1 MPFLTQFTV
10 TQGTDCSSFTVNDTS
25 DYTVEG
31 TATFTSRRL
40 SIQKSDG
47 TYLTIGATT
56 YNQYV
61 WPFASGNS
69 ISFTG
74 VDQYN
79 KPYIDKDYAFLI
91 TLTHTPIASQ
101 PGSVYTK
108 QAAAPLVCYTLS
120 GFYTFSHN
128 MAVNNSLEKNY
139 KYVKDVMRLF
149 IEQESAK
156 KAAIDGDFQTSQSCL
171 DRAKYIVDNL
181 TLGY

>member
-1 MPFLTQFTV
+1 MPFLTAFTV
-10 TQGTDCSSFTVNDTS
+10 TQGAVCTTFTVNDTS

-31 TATFTSRRL
+31 TGTFTNRKL

-47 TYLTIGATT
+47 TYLTVGATT

-61 WPFASGNS
+61 WPFVAGNS

-74 VDQYN
+74 
-79 KPYIDKDYAFLI
+79 IDKDYSFLI
-91 TLTHTPIASQ
+91 TFTHTPATAQ

-108 QAAAPLVCYTLS
+108 ASAVPLVCYTLS
-120 GFYTFSHN
+120 GFYTFAHN
-128 MAVNNSLEKNY
+128 MAVNPSLEKNY

-156 KAAIDGDFQTSQSCL
+156 KSALDGDFQSSQSCL
-171 DRAKYIVDNL
+171 DRAKYLVDNL

>member
-1 MPFLTQFTV
+1 MPFLTAFTV
-10 TQGTDCSSFTVNDTS
+10 TQGSVCTTFSVNDTS

-31 TATFTSRRL
+31 TGTFTSRKL

-47 TYLTIGATT
+47 SFLTVGAIT

-61 WPFASGNS
+61 WPFGAGNT

-74 VDQYN
+74 
-79 KPYIDKDYAFLI
+79 IDKDYSFLI
-91 TLTHTPIASQ
+91 TLAHTPASAQ

-108 QAAAPLVCYTLS
+108 TSAAPLVCYTLS
-120 GFYTFSHN
+120 GFYTFAHN
-128 MAVNNSLEKNY
+128 MAINNSLEKNY

-156 KAAIDGDFQTSQSCL
+156 KAAIDGDFQSSQSCL
-171 DRAKYIVDNL
+171 DRAKNIVDNL

>member
-10 TQGTDCSSFTVNDTS
+10 TQGSDCSSFTVNDTS

-31 TATFTSRRL
+31 TATFTNRKL

-47 TYLTIGATT
+47 TYLIIGATV
-56 YNQYV
+56 YNEYV

-69 ISFTG
+69 ITFTG

-79 KPYIDKDYAFLI
+79 KPYIDKDYSFLI
-91 TLTHTPIASQ
+91 TLKHTPIASQ
-101 PGSVYTK
+101 SGSVYTK
-108 QAAAPLVCYTLS
+108 VSTVSLVCYTLS

-128 MAVNNSLEKNY
+128 MAINPSLEKNY
-139 KYVKDVMRLF
+139 KYVKDVMRLY

-156 KAAIDGDFQTSQSCL
+156 KAAIDGDFQSSQSCL